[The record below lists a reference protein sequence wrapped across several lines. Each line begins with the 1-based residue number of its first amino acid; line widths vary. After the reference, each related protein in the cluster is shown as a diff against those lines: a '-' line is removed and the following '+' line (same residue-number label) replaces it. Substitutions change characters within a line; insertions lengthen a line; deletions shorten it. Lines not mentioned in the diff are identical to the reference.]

1 MIHDLL
7 RTRTREHHARAEAS
21 LPLMDP
27 ALTRADYVRVLEALH
42 GFHAPLE
49 AALSHLPWTRL
60 GLDWDARR
68 KTPLLARDLR
78 ALGHSPHAIAELSVC
93 DVLPDTSSMAR
104 ALGAAYVLEGA
115 TLGGQLVRRHLHRTL
130 GLGPDG
136 GAAYYS
142 AYDDRVGPMWRAFL
156 AALATAVER
165 DGCPP
170 DELVAGARDTFDA
183 LAGWLAVAL
192 PMPACS

>member
-7 RTRTREHHARAEAS
+7 RAGTREHHARAEAS

-27 ALTRADYVRVLEALH
+27 ALTRDDYARAIAALH

-49 AALSHLPWTRL
+49 ARLARQPWARL

-68 KTPLLARDLR
+68 KTPLLARDLH
-78 ALGHSPHAIAELSVC
+78 ALGRTPDAIAALPVW
-93 DVLPDTSSMAR
+93 DALPDTATLAR

-115 TLGGQLVRRHLHRTL
+115 TLGGQLVRRHLQHAL
-130 GLGPDG
+130 GIGPDD

-142 AYDDRVGPMWRAFL
+142 AYGDRVGPMWRAFL
-156 AALATAVER
+156 AALTAAVER
-165 DGCPP
+165 DGCAP
-170 DELVAGARDTFDA
+170 DEVVAGARDTFDA

-192 PMPACS
+192 PMPACP